1 MGGTNNPN
9 RRVKIDRVEAAVK
22 ALRDIGKEMNG
33 DVMVP
38 CLDLRDGGTCMRR
51 EGETVYGMGHTRRPY
66 DKYRTERLCAS
77 CEAYWHVQRAADV
90 LEHLG
95 LITRKFGDPS

>member
-1 MGGTNNPN
+1 MGGTNNPSK
-9 RRVKIDRVEAAVK
+9 RVKLDRLDASVK
-22 ALRDIGKEMNG
+22 ALRDMGNVMNG

-38 CLDLRDGGTCMRR
+38 CLDVRDGGTCMRR
-51 EGETVYGMGHTRRPY
+51 EGESVFGLHQTRRPY
-66 DKYRTERLCAS
+66 DKYRTDRLCAS

-95 LITRKFGDPS
+95 AITRKFGS